1 MDLLSDLASTQSLL
15 VIVVGLVLAFFIV
28 KFVVKTLIRI
38 ILLVL
43 VLAGAL
49 YLLWHFNIDLP
60 PEIENT
66 IESIDKTIKN
76 Y

>member
-1 MDLLSDLASTQSLL
+1 MELFNEIVLSENLL
-15 VIVVGLVLAFFIV
+15 VIVIGLILAFVII

-49 YLLWHFNIDLP
+49 YLLYYFNIDLP
-60 PEIENT
+60 PEIENV
-66 IESIDKTIKN
+66 IESIDKKLQ
-76 Y
+76 

>member
-1 MDLLSDLASTQSLL
+1 MELFNELALTEN
-15 VIVVGLVLAFFIV
+15 IIIIAIGLILAFLII

-49 YLLWHFNIDLP
+49 YLLYHFNIDLP
-60 PEIENT
+60 PDIENAMK
-66 IESIDKTIKN
+66 SIDKKL
-76 Y
+76 